1 MLDTGYLYAKNND
14 RIFINTCL
22 GCNGDCSYCY
32 LPRLGYDNKTDD
44 SPVREASQIIK
55 DIEESGININNDT
68 LITLGCFSECWDEKN
83 KPQTIELIKHF
94 LQKETQIQLSTK
106 RQVSMNEMEHF
117 QELIKY
123 KGQLVV
129 FVSSASIS
137 HWKQIE
143 GGTDEPQKRFKT
155 FEISRA
161 LNIPTV
167 LYMKPILQGITIKDI
182 ELYKKV
188 IMKYG
193 INDVVVGS
201 IFKEKETGETVHF
214 SNKNELF
221 YNPVSDEL
229 EIKRKLMELC
239 NVYSRSSQ
247 VMNKYREK
255 EKKIEE
261 R

>member
-1 MLDTGYLYAKNND
+1 MLDTGYLYARNSD

-22 GCNGDCSYCY
+22 GCNGGCSYCY

-44 SPVREASQIIK
+44 SPVREASQIIR
-55 DIEESGININNDT
+55 DIEESGININNNT

-83 KPQTIELIKHF
+83 KPQTIELIRYF
-94 LQKETQIQLSTK
+94 LQKGNQIQLSTK
-106 RQVSMNEMEHF
+106 KQMTMEEIEQF
-117 QELIKY
+117 QDLIKY
-123 KGQLVV
+123 IGQLVI

-137 HWKQIE
+137 QWKQIE
-143 GGTDEPQKRFKT
+143 GNTDEPQKRFKT

-167 LYMKPILQGITIKDI
+167 LYMKPILQGITIRDI
-182 ELYKKV
+182 ELYKEV
-188 IMKYG
+188 ITMYD
-193 INDVVVGS
+193 IRDVVVGS
-201 IFKEKETGETVHF
+201 IFKEKESEETVHF

-229 EIKRKLMELC
+229 EIKRRLMEMC

-255 EKKIEE
+255 RLEE